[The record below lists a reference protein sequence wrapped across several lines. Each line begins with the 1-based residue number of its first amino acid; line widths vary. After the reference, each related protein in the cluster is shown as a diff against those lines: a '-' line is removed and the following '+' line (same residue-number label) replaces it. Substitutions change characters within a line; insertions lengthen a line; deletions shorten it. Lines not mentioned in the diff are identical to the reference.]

1 MIAYIITNTIL
12 SIITVILI
20 HYLWEY
26 LKDTY
31 TTKRTK
37 DVVGYQTQKYR
48 DIMDELLASS
58 TSPTQSVIE
67 EPEYQENAI
76 DFLSPEYRARMVQ
89 ELKDLA
95 TFDDI

>member
-1 MIAYIITNTIL
+1 MIAYILTNTIL
-12 SIITVILI
+12 SIITVII
-20 HYLWEY
+20 AHHLWEY

-48 DIMDELLASS
+48 DIMDELLASQNQQ
-58 TSPTQSVIE
+58 PIE
-67 EPEYQENAI
+67 EPESTFE
-76 DFLSPEYRARMVQ
+76 FLSPEDRARMVQ